1 MVRGLRSDWTPT
13 MLYVRIALLCLPVL
27 AVTGCGGFAPKSGL
41 PARAGCEEAIGQGVS
56 PGKANA
62 RLVAQANLTHQAQD
76 LKGFMLKDG
85 YRFVRS
91 RAPRFHCHPYPL
103 GLGLTQCVARAQLC
117 GR

>member
-1 MVRGLRSDWTPT
+1 
-13 MLYVRIALLCLPVL
+13 MLYVRVALLSVPVL
-27 AVTGCGGFAPKSGL
+27 VLTGCSGFAPKSGF
-41 PARAGCEEAIGQGVS
+41 PARTGCEEAIGQGVS

-62 RLVAQANLTHQAQD
+62 RLVAQANLTYQAQD

-85 YRFVRS
+85 YRAVHNRPS
-91 RAPRFHCHPYPL
+91 RTDCHPYPL

>member
-1 MVRGLRSDWTPT
+1 MV
-13 MLYVRIALLCLPVL
+13 YVRIALVPTLVL
-27 AVTGCGGFAPKSGL
+27 VLTGCGGFAPKSGF

-62 RLVAQANLTHQAQD
+62 RLVAQANLTYQAQD

-85 YRFVRS
+85 YRSVYNRPS
-91 RAPRFHCHPYPL
+91 RIDCHAYPL

-117 GR
+117 GH

>member
-1 MVRGLRSDWTPT
+1 MV
-13 MLYVRIALLCLPVL
+13 YVRVAWLWVPVL
-27 AVTGCGGFAPKSGL
+27 VLTGCSGFTPKSGF

-62 RLVAQANLTHQAQD
+62 RLVAQANLTYQAQD

-85 YRFVRS
+85 YRSVHN
-91 RAPRFHCHPYPL
+91 RAPRIDCHPYSL

>member
-1 MVRGLRSDWTPT
+1 
-13 MLYVRIALLCLPVL
+13 MLYVRMALLSMPVL
-27 AVTGCGGFAPKSGL
+27 GLTACGGPAPKSGL
-41 PARAGCEEAIGQGVS
+41 AARAGCEEAIGQGVS

-62 RLVAQANLTHQAQD
+62 RLVAQANLAYQAQD

-85 YRFVRS
+85 YRAVQN
-91 RAPRFHCHPYPL
+91 RAPRIDCHPYPL